1 MGNSKGGVR
10 RKKVILYDL
19 ARAAHRLKPVSL
31 QLCTVAIAVHG
42 EDLRRPAQ
50 SVEAAAPAR
59 RFPSAQSV
67 LPIVALQQN
76 AGDYRP

>member
-1 MGNSKGGVR
+1 
-10 RKKVILYDL
+10 VILYDL

-50 SVEAAAPAR
+50 SVEATAPA
-59 RFPSAQSV
+59 
-67 LPIVALQQN
+67 
-76 AGDYRP
+76 